1 MSANGNNDNK
11 GPSLEKENKLIEN
24 HSYSAMI
31 LYYKN
36 ELKINNSK
44 TNLKEIYIWIFLINN
59 MRW

>member
-1 MSANGNNDNK
+1 MSANGNNGNK

-44 TNLKEIYIWIFLINN
+44 TNLKEIYIWFFFY
-59 MRW
+59 